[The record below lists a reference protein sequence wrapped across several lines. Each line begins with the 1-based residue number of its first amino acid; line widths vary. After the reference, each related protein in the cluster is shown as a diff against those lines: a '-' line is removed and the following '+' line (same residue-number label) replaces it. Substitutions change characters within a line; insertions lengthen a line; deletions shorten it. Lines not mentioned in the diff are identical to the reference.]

1 MQLEHNDQDYSD
13 LLNSDS
19 HDDKADESPER
30 AILRHARHQSPVIAD
45 TGLTGHFGT
54 GSTGHTGQHRS
65 KRQQSVHRTHSV
77 RSDTDDHRSSLINR
91 TLQQHRLDLEYRS
104 AADRSRHHS
113 RSSRKDSG
121 TQRATIS
128 LRHADPGELS
138 PAEMLRHRRVRSR
151 SRSYDSVS
159 PRRHSRS
166 PSRSRGKKKKSH
178 KKRKHSSTSSSSR
191 RRSSSSSRE
200 RSKHRH
206 VYKKKKKHTKSH
218 SSKRDKHVKKHKR
231 KRSPSQSP
239 SSSSSIVSSSCSS
252 SSRQRSPARKR
263 SRSRSRSSSAEE
275 NSHVPAPRAVSP
287 SLLRDGISLCADDD
301 DQFNS
306 QFEEHQ
312 DLIPDTEICSNAS
325 DNMSSEDMRFQ
336 NLIEEVFKLL
346 PADRFPR
353 KTEGVLGGNKPR
365 SSIEME
371 LMKAPRKS
379 ISLPQSKGPL
389 SKALDC
395 IKQSMGSVE
404 QKDGS
409 YPMPS
414 TVAQDWLPSKS
425 DINKLVKL
433 KYYQSHEELIP
444 TATASALD
452 PDANRLDISLSGSY
466 PVKVSSLQSLE
477 GQSRDMIRIL
487 SHAEIFSFAAFKSLQ
502 SENMDSKVLLE
513 ILKSMSMAVTDAMSI
528 ATAQTLGLQQM
539 RRKAAIESAPKGS
552 LTTEAKR
559 KLRLTPLTS

>member
-1 MQLEHNDQDYSD
+1 
-13 LLNSDS
+13 
-19 HDDKADESPER
+19 
-30 AILRHARHQSPVIAD
+30 
-45 TGLTGHFGT
+45 
-54 GSTGHTGQHRS
+54 
-65 KRQQSVHRTHSV
+65 
-77 RSDTDDHRSSLINR
+77 
-91 TLQQHRLDLEYRS
+91 
-104 AADRSRHHS
+104 
-113 RSSRKDSG
+113 
-121 TQRATIS
+121 
-128 LRHADPGELS
+128 
-138 PAEMLRHRRVRSR
+138 MLRYRRVRSR

-159 PRRHSRS
+159 PRHHSRS

-178 KKRKHSSTSSSSR
+178 KKRKHSSTSTSSR
-191 RRSSSSSRE
+191 RRSSFSSSRE

-206 VYKKKKKHTKSH
+206 VHKKKKKHTSSH

-231 KRSPSQSP
+231 KRIPSP
-239 SSSSSIVSSSCSS
+239 SSSSSSSVVSSLYSS
-252 SSRQRSPARKR
+252 SSPAKK
-263 SRSRSRSSSAEE
+263 SSRSRSSSSSSAEE
-275 NSHVPAPRAVSP
+275 SSHVPAPRAVSP
-287 SLLRDGISLCADDD
+287 ALLRDGISLYADDD

-306 QFEEHQ
+306 HSEEHQ
-312 DLIPDTEICSNAS
+312 DLGPDTEIRSNAS
-325 DNMSSEDMRFQ
+325 DSHSNMSSEDMKFQ

-353 KTEGVLGGNKPR
+353 KTENVLGGNKPR

-389 SKALDC
+389 SKTLDC

-414 TVAQDWLPSKS
+414 TIAQDWLPSKS

-444 TATASALD
+444 TASASALD
-452 PDANRLDISLSGSY
+452 PDANRLDLSLSGSY

-477 GQSRDMIRIL
+477 GHSRDMIRIL
-487 SHAEIFSFAAFKSLQ
+487 SQAEIFSFAAFKSLQ

-513 ILKSMSMAVTDAMSI
+513 ILKSMSMAVTDAMSL

-539 RRKAAIESAPKGS
+539 RREAAIESAPKGS

-559 KLRLTPLTS
+559 KLRLTPLTSKLLFGGQISDIYKENVTENQELLVKKAVNYQAKPNPPHATSRKPKAKSGKNKPKTQETPKKDFSFPPPRPPHGRNASRGSGSRGRGAGPSLRGASASRKH